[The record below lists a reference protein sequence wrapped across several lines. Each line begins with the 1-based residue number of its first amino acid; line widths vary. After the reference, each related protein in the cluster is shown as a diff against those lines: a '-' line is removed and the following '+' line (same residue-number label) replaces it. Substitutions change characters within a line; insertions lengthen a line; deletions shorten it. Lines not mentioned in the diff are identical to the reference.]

1 MTTYA
6 ENNKKTENIKV
17 SLGVLLTKLENR
29 KQIIATKK
37 SYIYIDDKIPP
48 YVPRDELESLN
59 IGTSTLSNLI
69 KQFKSVDDLNSVKI
83 LRETEL
89 LFLKTDS
96 LSEFKFPDYQSN
108 ISPDFLIYADIE
120 IQLDALDK
128 KALELLHR
136 GHTLVGTE
144 ASWVVLFL
152 RNSNLLYFQEKEID
166 YFEYKTNVLLVF
178 DRARPLLE
186 QHRGCKKIL
195 TNLAA
200 LISTLG
206 IAFIVNKCINNR
218 YLFFPETKSSEL
230 LIKLEHRVS
239 KLNS

>member
-1 MTTYA
+1 MTI
-6 ENNKKTENIKV
+6 ENNNKTEAIKAYLV
-17 SLGVLLTKLENR
+17 VLLERLENQ
-29 KQIIATKK
+29 KQIIATQK
-37 SYIYIDDKIPP
+37 SYIYIDDKIAP
-48 YVPRDELESLN
+48 YVPRDKLESLN

-69 KQFKSVDDLNSVKI
+69 KQFKSVDDLNSVKK
-83 LRETEL
+83 LRQTEL

-120 IQLDALDK
+120 IQLDVLDK

-152 RNSNLLYFQEKEID
+152 RNSNQLYFQEKEID
-166 YFEYKTNVLLVF
+166 YFEYKTNVLPVF

-195 TNLAA
+195 TNLVA

-230 LIKLEHRVS
+230 LIELEHRVS

>member
-1 MTTYA
+1 MTI
-6 ENNKKTENIKV
+6 ENNKKTEAIKFCLV
-17 SLGVLLTKLENR
+17 VLLNELENR
-29 KQIIATKK
+29 KKMISTRK
-37 SYIYIDDKIPP
+37 SYIYIDDKIAP

-69 KQFKSVDDLNSVKI
+69 KQFESVDDLNSVKK
-83 LRETEL
+83 LRQTEL

-96 LSEFKFPDYQSN
+96 LSEFKFPDYQSK
-108 ISPDFLIYADIE
+108 ISPDFAIYADIE

-136 GHTLVGTE
+136 GHELVGTE
-144 ASWVVLFL
+144 ASWVVLTL
-152 RNSNLLYFQEKEID
+152 RNLNQWYFQEKKIN
-166 YFEYKTNVLLVF
+166 YFEYKTNVLAVF
-178 DRARPLLE
+178 DEARPLLK

-206 IAFIVNKCINNR
+206 IAFIVNKFINNR
-218 YLFFPETKSSEL
+218 YLFFPETKSSEQL
-230 LIKLEHRVS
+230 TELEQTVS
-239 KLNS
+239 KLNF